1 MAKYDKEEGV
11 KQGLSR
17 RDFLKTGA
25 AAAAVGAAGLD
36 FAVAPSMAAAAT
48 VDATYHTTCPYCSAS
63 CGQLVDVDVD
73 KNVIDVYGDYMSPFN
88 QGGLCAKGAGAFQLV
103 TNKRRIGAYAGT
115 HPVNPVFAANPAFTE
130 GVAYRR
136 IEGTSD
142 WTAMDLQTA
151 MEEAA
156 VRLKGHRDD
165 EVVARGYAD
174 WTTGLE
180 QYDSKGVVFFG
191 SSHMN
196 NESNYVYRKL
206 IANFGTTDTEH
217 QARI

>member
-11 KQGLSR
+11 KQGISR

-73 KNVIDVYGDYMSPFN
+73 KNVIDVYGDPMSPFN
-88 QGGLCAKGAGAFQLV
+88 QGGLCAKGAGAFQLI

-130 GVAYRR
+130 GVAYKR
-136 IEGTSD
+136 IGNGPWS
-142 WTAMDLQTA
+142 AMDLQTA
-151 MEEAA
+151 LEESSA
-156 VRLKGHRDD
+156 RLVAHRD
-165 EVVARGYAD
+165 AAGFSN
-174 WTTGLE
+174 TGTE

-191 SSHMN
+191 SSHLN
-196 NESNYVYRKL
+196 NEANYLYRKL
-206 IANFGTTDTEH
+206 IGNFGTTDTEH